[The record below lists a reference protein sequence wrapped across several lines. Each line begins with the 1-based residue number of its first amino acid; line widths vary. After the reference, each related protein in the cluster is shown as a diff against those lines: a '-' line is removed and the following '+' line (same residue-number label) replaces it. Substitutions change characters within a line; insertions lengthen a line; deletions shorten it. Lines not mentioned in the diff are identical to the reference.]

1 MSALL
6 IDIPEADRIS
16 LIGKAVADTE
26 YIDPLVHGLR
36 SNTRCGNAGDI
47 SLAGAAGSR
56 DQSMTVTHIQL
67 HIHTL
72 AICQTHIDLSVRIHC
87 FIPVLSCLWIYMTNY
102 NHPYYSA

>member
-26 YIDPLVHGLR
+26 FIDPLVHGLR

-47 SLAGAAGSR
+47 SL
-56 DQSMTVTHIQL
+56 DIT
-67 HIHTL
+67 
-72 AICQTHIDLSVRIHC
+72 
-87 FIPVLSCLWIYMTNY
+87 
-102 NHPYYSA
+102 